1 MTARKGLS
9 LKALSLSN
17 STLPERPGYGTS
29 GRQITLMTNYF
40 HLLPDPKK
48 MLYKYAVEI
57 DSEVKGARKKRRILA
72 LLLQT
77 DTLKAVGHGIA
88 TDYSST
94 VITSKELDL
103 GDDGRQEIKL
113 HYYDKEDVLP
123 GQQFQPSDRTKQYTI
138 KIQST
143 GNVAIPELLEYLDS
157 TKQSSGWD
165 AKSETIQALN
175 IVMARTPN
183 SNENVVASSGN
194 KFYPYP
200 SFPERRDN
208 YGNLQLENSLGGGLV
223 ALRGYYSSVRT
234 STLRVLVNVNVCTS
248 AFYPAIRLLDLF
260 QLRLGRLKDLKP
272 GDWAWLEPFIKKLRV
287 TTNYI
292 KRNGAT
298 VTQVKTIRGF
308 SRPPRSAPQIW
319 YANANQMKFRAEG
332 VAGVDPKKD
341 ISVTEYFNKSGTP
354 KSINCGSSS

>member
-1 MTARKGLS
+1 MAAKKGLS

-29 GRQITLMTNYF
+29 GRQIILMTNYF

-48 MLYKYAVEI
+48 MLFRYAVEI
-57 DSEVKGARKKRRILA
+57 DPEVQGARKKRRILT

-77 DTLKAVGHGIA
+77 DIIKAVGHGVA

-103 GDDGRQEIKL
+103 GEDGRREIKF

-123 GQQFQPSDRTKQYTI
+123 GQQFQPSDRTKKYTI

-157 TKQSSGWD
+157 ANQSSGWD

-223 ALRGYYSSVRT
+223 ALKGYYSSVRT

-272 GDWAWLEPFIKKLRV
+272 GDWVRLEPFIKKLRV
-287 TTNYI
+287 TTKHI
-292 KRNGAT
+292 KRDGLT

-308 SRPPRSAPQIW
+308 SRPSRSGPQTW
-319 YANANQMKFRAEG
+319 YSNANQIKFRPEG
-332 VAGVDPKKD
+332 VAGVAPNKD
-341 ISVTEYFNKSGTP
+341 ISITDYYNKSSLP
-354 KSINCGSSS
+354 NDVCCDSNS